1 MSDGEYFVDSPASL
15 ASSSSSRNNKQMSL
29 PIEVL
34 IITTDHEIQGLIH
47 VSRNARED
55 RRISD
60 LLNDPSRRFLAVTD
74 AKIVNRSGP
83 GSPRLYRFLQLHL
96 NSIVMIHPAV
106 QSVSP
111 QAEYSPEEAARFNDL
126 RIRLTPAE
134 SDTV

>member
-1 MSDGEYFVDSPASL
+1 MSDGEHFVDTN
-15 ASSSSSRNNKQMSL
+15 ASSSHTKQMSL

-60 LLNDPSRRFLAVTD
+60 LLNDPGRRFLAVTD
-74 AKIVNRSGP
+74 ARIVNRGGP

-96 NSIVMIHPAV
+96 NSIVMIHPAT

-111 QAEYSPEEAARFNDL
+111 QAEYSPEEAARFNEL
-126 RIRLTPAE
+126 RVRLTP
-134 SDTV
+134 